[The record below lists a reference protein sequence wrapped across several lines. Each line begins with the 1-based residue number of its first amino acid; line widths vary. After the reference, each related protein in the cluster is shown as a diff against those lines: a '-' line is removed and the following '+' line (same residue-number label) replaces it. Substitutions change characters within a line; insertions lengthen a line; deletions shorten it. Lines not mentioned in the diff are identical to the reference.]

1 MKIDKAKLTRC
12 RELRE
17 EVEHAEERLLAT
29 QPSIS
34 ARLDPTPRGTK
45 TSNPTED
52 VALDR
57 VSIEELMVEII
68 EEYRQLK
75 AEIATACRELMPIY
89 REIIIYRYVD
99 GLDMDEIAL
108 KLHYSESYIYTL
120 HHKAVQLI
128 TE

>member
-12 RELRE
+12 RELRG
-17 EVEHAEERLLAT
+17 EVERAEERLLAT

-45 TSNPTED
+45 TSHPTED

-120 HHKAVQLI
+120 NHKAVQLI